1 MAQGS
6 GDNLDESGGVSPR
19 PGFGRELG
27 VAVRRARRS
36 VLDLFLPPVCLG
48 CDQRLTEH
56 DALCPTC
63 WRKIDFIRQPLC
75 DRLGAPL
82 PYDTGGVMLSA
93 AAMAN
98 PPDYGR
104 ARAVACFDG
113 LMRDL
118 IHALKFSDTHD
129 ARRLFGRWLAN
140 AGEDLLRDADIL
152 VPVPLA
158 WSRLLSRRYNQAQI
172 LAQATGEICGL
183 PVVSQ
188 ALIRKRRT
196 GAQVGLTRAARRR
209 NVSGAFAVPPSA
221 CHVIAG
227 KAIVLVDDVITTGAT
242 ASAAARALR
251 RAGAR
256 SVDVLALAI
265 VTEHGHIA

>member
-1 MAQGS
+1 MP
-6 GDNLDESGGVSPR
+6 PR
-19 PGFGRELG
+19 RGLV
-27 VAVRRARRS
+27 VALRRAQRS

-56 DALCPTC
+56 DALCPAC
-63 WRKIDFIRQPLC
+63 WRRIDFIRAPLC
-75 DRLGAPL
+75 DRLGIPL
-82 PYDTGGVMLSA
+82 AYDTGGVMLSA
-93 AAMAN
+93 AALAD

-118 IHALKFSDTHD
+118 IHGLKFSDTHD

-140 AGEDLLRDADIL
+140 AGEDLLRDADII

-172 LAQATGEICGL
+172 LAQAAGEISGR
-183 PVVSQ
+183 PVVAQ

-196 GAQVGLTRAARRR
+196 DAQVGLTRAARRR
-209 NVSGAFAVPPSA
+209 NVSGAFVVPPRA
-221 CHVIAG
+221 RAAIAG
-227 KAIVLVDDVITTGAT
+227 KAIVLIDDVITTGAT

-256 SVDVLALAI
+256 RVDVLALAI
-265 VTEHGHIA
+265 VTQHGHIP

>member
-1 MAQGS
+1 MP
-6 GDNLDESGGVSPR
+6 PR
-19 PGFGRELG
+19 RGL
-27 VAVRRARRS
+27 VAALRRAQRS

-56 DALCPTC
+56 DALCPAC
-63 WRKIDFIRQPLC
+63 WRRIDFIRAPLC
-75 DRLGAPL
+75 DRLGIPL
-82 PYDTGGVMLSA
+82 AYDTGGVMLSA
-93 AAMAN
+93 AALAD

-118 IHALKFSDTHD
+118 IHGLKFSDTHD

-140 AGEDLLRDADIL
+140 AGEDLLRDADII

-172 LAQATGEICGL
+172 LAQAAGEISGR
-183 PVVSQ
+183 PVVAQ

-196 GAQVGLTRAARRR
+196 DAQVGLTRAARRR
-209 NVSGAFAVPPSA
+209 NVSGAFVVPPRA
-221 CHVIAG
+221 RAAIAG
-227 KAIVLVDDVITTGAT
+227 KAIVLIDDVITTG
-242 ASAAARALR
+242 RRHLR
-251 RAGAR
+251 RRGLYGVR
-256 SVDVLALAI
+256 VPDVSMFWLWRLSPNTVI
-265 VTEHGHIA
+265 FLEFWP

>member
-1 MAQGS
+1 MLTQGVYDKLAETKGVPQKRSLAVALRHAQ
-6 GDNLDESGGVSPR
+6 
-19 PGFGRELG
+19 
-27 VAVRRARRS
+27 RS

-56 DALCPTC
+56 DALCPAC
-63 WRKIDFIRQPLC
+63 WRKIDFIRAPLC
-75 DRLGAPL
+75 DRLGIPL
-82 PYDTGGVMLSA
+82 AYDTGGVMLSA
-93 AAMAN
+93 AAFAD
-98 PPDYGR
+98 PPDYNR
-104 ARAVACFDG
+104 ARAVARFDG

-172 LAQATGEICGL
+172 LAQSTGEICGL
-183 PVVSQ
+183 PVVAQ
-188 ALIRKRRT
+188 ALIRRRRT
-196 GAQVGLTRAARRR
+196 GAQVGLTRLARRR
-209 NVSGAFAVPPSA
+209 NVSGAFVVPPAALSA
-221 CHVIAG
+221 IAG
-227 KAIVLVDDVITTGAT
+227 KAVVLIDDVITTGAT

-256 SVDVLALAI
+256 SVDVLVLAI
-265 VTEHGHIA
+265 VTEHGHIG

>member
-1 MAQGS
+1 MAQAS
-6 GDNLDESGGVSPR
+6 DDKLDEIDGAPARSRLV
-19 PGFGRELG
+19 
-27 VAVRRARRS
+27 VALRRGRRS
-36 VLDLFLPPVCLG
+36 LLDLFLPPVCLG

-56 DALCPTC
+56 DALCPAC
-63 WRKIDFIRQPLC
+63 WRKIDFIRAPLC

-93 AAMAN
+93 AAIAN
-98 PPDYGR
+98 PPDYNR

-140 AGEDLLRDADIL
+140 AGQDLLREADIL

-172 LAQATGEICGL
+172 LAQSAGEICGL

-188 ALIRKRRT
+188 ALIRQRRT
-196 GAQVGLTRAARRR
+196 GAQVGLTR
-209 NVSGAFAVPPSA
+209 
-221 CHVIAG
+221 
-227 KAIVLVDDVITTGAT
+227 
-242 ASAAARALR
+242 SAAAQRFWRFR
-251 RAGAR
+251 RAAKCASSNCRQSRR
-256 SVDVLALAI
+256 SNR
-265 VTEHGHIA
+265 